1 MHIYSEVRSCNIE
14 DKMRESQVSFFDHG
28 RGRQIN
34 VWVTADEIRG
44 KEAQKRWGRQE
55 KSGFK
60 VVRIDKIA
68 LDTTSEI
75 EPLYSLL

>member
-1 MHIYSEVRSCNIE
+1 M
-14 DKMRESQVSFFDHG
+14 
-28 RGRQIN
+28 
-34 VWVTADEIRG
+34 G
-44 KEAQKRWGRQE
+44 KAR